1 MTVGTRAQVWHGTA
15 DRTAGGLTK
24 KDLFMKNGR
33 IRSKRASRSAK
44 NNKNLKKAGWTF
56 KKGEFGAVRVDE
68 KEGEGKKRTARR
80 SAKRS
85 AKRSARRSAKRSAGR
100 VARRSARRSAGRV
113 ARRSAK
119 RSARRSARRS
129 AGRVARRRQSGGRST
144 GDWSDKYDEKLMTT
158 QKNHCL
164 GAANLGGPG
173 NEGLATVKDDALSR
187 EKWKTGKCG
196 AKTMPGRERS
206 DSVKWNQHKGL
217 G

>member
-56 KKGEFGAVRVDE
+56 KKGEFGAVRVDG
-68 KEGEGKKRTARR
+68 KEGEGKKRT
-80 SAKRS
+80 
-85 AKRSARRSAKRSAGR
+85 
-100 VARRSARRSAGRV
+100 

-129 AGRVARRRQSGGRST
+129 AGRVARRRQSGGQSASST
-144 GDWSDKYDEKLMTT
+144 RRGMAATDAAMAQGTSLAASPPGPVKRL
-158 QKNHCL
+158 KNY
-164 GAANLGGPG
+164 
-173 NEGLATVKDDALSR
+173 LA
-187 EKWKTGKCG
+187 G
-196 AKTMPGRERS
+196 
-206 DSVKWNQHKGL
+206 H
-217 G
+217 